1 MSNEYGAAPER
12 SRMTSKSEAE
22 LRRGWAEEAIDF
34 PLRKMAANILRIV
47 RGAGKA
53 EELLANL
60 KQVIDSA
67 VAYREAV
74 GHWPPQTL
82 IAKILRINDGT
93 ERFENMAKRGEI
105 SQEELNRL
113 EHNGLFAQMRA
124 EYRICRGALQIAA
137 SELIDQ
143 STQKLTGQT
152 EMYDGVNDLDV
163 ARQLRASE
171 SHCSQSS

>member
-1 MSNEYGAAPER
+1 
-12 SRMTSKSEAE
+12 MTSNVSQPSEAE
-22 LRRGWAEEAIDF
+22 QRRLRAEEAIDF

-47 RGAGKA
+47 RGSGKGG
-53 EELLANL
+53 ELLANL

-67 VAYREAV
+67 VAYRDAV

-105 SQEELNRL
+105 NQEELNRL
-113 EHNGLFAQMRA
+113 NHLFARMWA
-124 EYRICRGALQIAA
+124 EYRVCRGALQIAA

-143 STQKLTGQT
+143 PIQRCAGET
-152 EMYDGVNDLDV
+152 EMYEGMRELEAV
-163 ARQLRASE
+163 RQNRSD
-171 SHCSQSS
+171 